1 MKSQYGVL
9 KKSNRAIEAENQG
22 LVVYSKLKAWQKR
35 AVDAGAVTPSA
46 WHHTSGAANRTNFY
60 KLSDF
65 EHLDEKQFKTSKTVV
80 NEQPDLTRVKIKI
93 SFNKMI
99 SGFTSRRKTF
109 GEVTVEGLD
118 VRKKT
123 MPLWVLPG
131 EDLIAKIKR
140 LCIFIKNH
148 IHGFL
153 EKYQKMNYR
162 RWVIFLFKKEVCHE

>member
-1 MKSQYGVL
+1 MKNQYGVL

-80 NEQPDLTRVKIKI
+80 KEQPDLTRVKIKI

-109 GEVTVEGLD
+109 EEVTVEGLD
-118 VRKKT
+118 VRKKDNAI
-123 MPLWVLPG
+123 MGAAGRRFDSKNKEIVYFYKKPHSRFFG
-131 EDLIAKIKR
+131 EVSKDELQKTGY
-140 LCIFIKNH
+140 IFI
-148 IHGFL
+148 
-153 EKYQKMNYR
+153 
-162 RWVIFLFKKEVCHE
+162 